1 MNPPR
6 RDLRTWLYPPL
17 LGPGILLAAITWPPY
32 GTGVLFV
39 LAALISG
46 ISHRSIVESQV
57 RALPGRDDVGQ
68 HADSSPASTL
78 DVAALGGLITVSLA
92 ALGSVSLPLTVLVA
106 AVLVAGSR
114 WARRSIKDSSHP
126 LGRHLSPAGGTASWS
141 EPTPPPAALDT
152 NVARLS
158 AAELCN
164 AWRHS
169 YPALQRTSDY
179 HQRARLVTWR
189 QALLDEIEKR
199 DAEGLRAWLSADA
212 QPTNSPKNF
221 LRAPGPPEKQA

>member
-78 DVAALGGLITVSLA
+78 DVAALGGL
-92 ALGSVSLPLTVLVA
+92 
-106 AVLVAGSR
+106 
-114 WARRSIKDSSHP
+114 
-126 LGRHLSPAGGTASWS
+126 SPAGGTASWS

-169 YPALQRTSDY
+169 YPALQRTSDH